1 MQKVMWPFFSSLQ
14 ELLLMG
20 QYKDRL
26 LVAVSALGS
35 KKRIFDIYLS

>member
-1 MQKVMWPFFSSLQ
+1 MQKVMWPFSSLQ

-26 LVAVSALGS
+26 LVAALGS
-35 KKRIFDIYLS
+35 KKRIFHIYLS